1 MLPKLMTYCEILKLS
16 YYNNFNMILSDDEI
30 DRLLKKD
37 LVKQLQD
44 LKKQDFERAAFF
56 YE

>member
-1 MLPKLMTYCEILKLS
+1 ML
-16 YYNNFNMILSDDEI
+16 NDDEI

-44 LKKQDFERAAFF
+44 LKKKDLDRAAFF
-56 YE
+56 YESKTRRTNKNGSSSNGG